1 MRDSIVLRSDTVLG
15 VQFPNRYQDK
25 RKQLRSD
32 LSELKTGIVQLNG
45 FTRIVIT
52 RKKDFDNNKMEVV
65 YCRQFR
71 DLLQA
76 LVQE

>member
-1 MRDSIVLRSDTVLG
+1 MLG

-45 FTRIVIT
+45 FTRIVLT
-52 RKKDFDNNKMEVV
+52 GKKDFDNNKMEVV